1 LSSNRERKEEE
12 IHLVK
17 RVSKE
22 LGMTYKELGKAIGY
36 SESILRQS
44 VSKNKIS
51 PQLKRALELY
61 METVKLKEEKRE
73 IEKMKELIKSFLK

>member
-1 LSSNRERKEEE
+1 MTEEKE

-17 RVSKE
+17 KVSKK
-22 LGMTYKELGKAIGY
+22 LGLTYKELGENIGY

-51 PQLKRALELY
+51 SQLKRALELY
-61 METVKLKEEKRE
+61 METIELKEEK
-73 IEKMKELIKSFLK
+73 KETERIKDLIKTFFK